1 MMNKR
6 MSDEHG
12 NGASGLLM
20 AVAIIMG
27 GIILSGLFSGPDV
40 SPEGLD
46 DAAIR
51 GDLDDVVYILE
62 QGVDP
67 NERLEFGQTP
77 LHSAA
82 WRGHADLVQ
91 TMIDH
96 GGDVNRRDGDN
107 GETPLIAA
115 ARGDRPETVDL
126 LMQAGADP
134 GKGIES
140 ASVPCAGGNRYTAG
154 STAGDIAVQSGFEEV
169 ANVLESY

>member
-1 MMNKR
+1 MNKR
-6 MSDEHG
+6 VSEKHEEG
-12 NGASGLLM
+12 GGGLLI
-20 AVAIIMG
+20 AAGIIIA
-27 GIILSGLFSGPDV
+27 GIILSGLFSGVDV

-82 WRGHADLVQ
+82 WRGHTELLRA
-91 TMIDH
+91 MMRH
-96 GGDVNRRDGDN
+96 GGDVNRRDGHN

-115 ARGDRPETVDL
+115 ARGNRPETVEF

-134 GKGIES
+134 GMGLGS
-140 ASVPCAGGNRYTAG
+140 ASVQCTSGNRYTAG
-154 STAGDIAVQSGFEEV
+154 STARDIAEQSGFEDV
-169 ANVLESY
+169 AGALQ